1 MDADAALAVRLILA
15 IGTALLLTFTVGRVL
30 MRLDW
35 RGAGVVG
42 GVCAGIALGPLVF
55 GNLSPNLFEHLN
67 EGGVA
72 ERKSL
77 AAFIEQR
84 GEDEAALA
92 EVGVSEEAI
101 LEAELLNDARENQ
114 LRAELASERTRFMSM
129 PLGGAAVLGLIYLM
143 LGSWLGF
150 WLCLSGLRIGA
161 LAGLI
166 AVLIW
171 AVVSRKVMG
180 VGLAESVLAGAL
192 IAGGTCWSRGR
203 WRYST
208 GLGTVLLVLAVSAVA
223 GATHAAWTA
232 CVAIGLGAM
241 LSRTSKLS
249 MRAKARWSFTAHAV
263 IAPTAIALLASLFD
277 ITPRTDL
284 IAFVVVAGIFAGDAH
299 LISAWIAMGWQAT
312 GRRREL
318 PISSWTCVYSQGWT
332 GTSLVIAGLVFASGA
347 LEPHTPTAG
356 AIGLAV
362 ALHAAFVEISR
373 PTTSRL
379 LASMRQDRREIT
391 RQ

>member
-1 MDADAALAVRLILA
+1 MDADAALALRLILA

-55 GNLSPNLFEHLN
+55 GNLSPTFYEQLN
-67 EGGVA
+67 KGGIA
-72 ERKSL
+72 ERNAL
-77 AAFIEQR
+77 EAFIDQR
-84 GEDEAALA
+84 AEDEAALA
-92 EVGVSEEAI
+92 EVGVSEEA
-101 LEAELLNDARENQ
+101 LVEAELQNDARESR
-114 LRAELASERTRFMSM
+114 LRSELAIERIRFKGV

-150 WLCLSGLRIGA
+150 GLSLSGLRIGT

-180 VGLAESVLAGAL
+180 VGLTESVLAGAL

-203 WRYST
+203 WRYSI
-208 GLGTVLLVLAVSAVA
+208 GLGSVLLVLAVIAVA

-232 CVAIGLGAM
+232 CVAVGLGAM
-241 LSRTSKLS
+241 LSRTSRLS
-249 MRAKARWSFTAHAV
+249 MRARARWSFAAHAV
-263 IAPTAIALLASLFD
+263 LAPSAIALLVSVFD
-277 ITPRTDL
+277 LTPRFDL
-284 IAFVVVAGIFAGDAH
+284 IAFVLVAGVFAGDAH
-299 LISAWIAMGWQAT
+299 LIAAWIAMGWQAT

-318 PISSWTCVYSQGWT
+318 PISSWTGVYSQGWT
-332 GTSLVIAGLVFASGA
+332 GTSLVLTGLVFASGA
-347 LEPHTPTAG
+347 LELHTPTGG
-356 AIGLAV
+356 AIVLAV
-362 ALHAAFVEISR
+362 ALHAAFVEMTR
-373 PTTSRL
+373 PATARL
-379 LASMRQDRREIT
+379 LASMRQDR
-391 RQ
+391 